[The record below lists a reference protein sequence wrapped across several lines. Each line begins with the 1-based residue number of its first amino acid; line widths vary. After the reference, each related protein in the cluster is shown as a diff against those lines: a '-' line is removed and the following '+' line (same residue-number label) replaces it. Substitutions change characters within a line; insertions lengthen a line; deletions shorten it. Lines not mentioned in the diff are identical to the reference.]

1 MSDNI
6 MQQFYKELQKQGD
19 RERELYQIKRMF
31 DWPIGKDG
39 FLEHMQKWSDAQP
52 LTNVSVIEKLDE
64 LSELAEDTYNS
75 ARNLEDETES
85 AQAAIEECSYYEP
98 SAEAMSLQTKI
109 QALKDEIE
117 NPKEQAEADM
127 NDCKGDTV

>member
-1 MSDNI
+1 

-39 FLEHMQKWSDAQP
+39 FLEHMQKWRDAQP

-98 SAEAMSLQTKI
+98 SSEAMSLQTKI

>member
-39 FLEHMQKWSDAQP
+39 FLEHMQKWRDAQP

-98 SAEAMSLQTKI
+98 SSEAMSLQTKI